1 MHAHRTAVNGT
12 FFALAFLAAL
22 NPKLLALDLLLIE
35 NRRPRAMFACI
46 LAGGIGT
53 GAAIGLIDV
62 LLIQANAVK
71 GGQGKASAGIDLG
84 LGLILLVI
92 GGLLMT
98 GVLARVWARRPQ
110 SAKRE
115 AKRAAREQKPSGE
128 NWANRVLR
136 EPRLGFA
143 VIIGV
148 LVGLPGATYL
158 TALHNLI
165 AGKYSTATEVVAV
178 FVFVIIE
185 FLLII
190 VPWLLLE
197 LRPEA
202 TADRLRRAQAW
213 LSGHALVLVAWVC
226 LLLGTYLTVSGLVRL
241 VS

>member
-1 MHAHRTAVNGT
+1 
-12 FFALAFLAAL
+12 
-22 NPKLLALDLLLIE
+22 
-35 NRRPRAMFACI
+35 
-46 LAGGIGT
+46 
-53 GAAIGLIDV
+53 
-62 LLIQANAVK
+62 
-71 GGQGKASAGIDLG
+71 
-84 LGLILLVI
+84 
-92 GGLLMT
+92 
-98 GVLARVWARRPQ
+98 
-110 SAKRE
+110 
-115 AKRAAREQKPSGE
+115 
-128 NWANRVLR
+128 
-136 EPRLGFA
+136 

-165 AGKYSTATEVVAV
+165 AGKYSTAIQVVAV

-213 LSGHALVLVAWVC
+213 LSGHVLVLVVWVC
-226 LLLGTYLTVSGLVRL
+226 LLLGTYLTVDGLVRL

>member
-1 MHAHRTAVNGT
+1 VHAHRTAVNGT

-35 NRRPRAMFACI
+35 NRRPRAMFAGI
-46 LAGGIGT
+46 LVGGIGT
-53 GAAIGLIDV
+53 GVAIGLIDV
-62 LLIQANAVK
+62 LLIRADAVK
-71 GGQGKASAGIDLG
+71 GGQGKASAGVDLG

-98 GVLARVWARRPQ
+98 GVLARVWEQRPG
-110 SAKRE
+110 SE
-115 AKRAAREQKPSGE
+115 KRAAKKQQEPADSRLQR
-128 NWANRVLR
+128 ALR
-136 EPRLGFA
+136 EPRLGIA

-148 LVGLPGATYL
+148 FVGLPGATYL

-165 AGKYSTATEVVAV
+165 AGKYSTAIQVVAV

-213 LSGHALVLVAWVC
+213 LSGHVLVLVVWVC
-226 LLLGTYLTVSGLVRL
+226 LLLGTYLTVDGLVRL